1 MKNKEK
7 EIVSGNIVKV
17 KYSFDR
23 ISQREGTA
31 IMIALAGVAMLLIF
45 TISAVVN
52 PSTVS
57 SLGTGLLYAGFL
69 FFISIPQLLSE
80 RSKRMSQKRE
90 HEEAVKNGTKVIG
103 TIVNLGYT
111 DLGGKGT
118 NDRNFGYTI
127 EYEDPDHGE
136 QASMFTPSAISENMC
151 ITDKDLPLKAI
162 VYLHEGKGYIDAV
175 VDPPLVQMG
184 ARKVIKKS
192 PVIAII
198 ICIILCVVLYSIG
211 QVIASG
217 IAFIIGAA
225 ILIIYIHYQQ
235 THR

>member
-1 MKNKEK
+1 MEDEEK
-7 EIVSGNIVKV
+7 EILSGNIVKV
-17 KYSFDR
+17 KYAFDR
-23 ISQREGTA
+23 ASQREGTS

-45 TISAVVN
+45 TISAIVS

-57 SLGTGLLYAGFL
+57 GLGAGLFYAAFL
-69 FFISIPQLLSE
+69 FFVSLPPLFSE
-80 RSKRMSQKRE
+80 RSKRMAQKHE
-90 HEEAVKNGTKVIG
+90 HEEAVKKGTKVIG

-136 QASMFTPSAISENMC
+136 LATIHTPSAISENMY
-151 ITDKDLPLKAI
+151 IADKDLPLKAI
-162 VYLHEGKGYIDAV
+162 VYLYEGKGYIDAV
-175 VDPPLVQMG
+175 VDPPLMQMG
-184 ARKVIKKS
+184 ARQAIKKS
-192 PVIAII
+192 PVIAILV
-198 ICIILCVVLYSIG
+198 CIILCVVLYSIG
-211 QVIASG
+211 QIIASG
-217 IAFIIGAA
+217 IAFIVGAA